1 MSVAHGLAGHGG
13 RKAGWP
19 VILIIAGAGTVSAFQ
34 VGKAPMALSAIQ
46 NDLGLSLALA
56 SWLISAFALI
66 GAGFGAPIG
75 LAVDRIGARRM
86 VIGGLLL
93 QALGSGLG
101 GMAGGAGPLILS
113 RVVEGL
119 GFVSVLVA
127 APTIIFATVSAGLR
141 DRAIAVWATVM
152 PVGMTVVM
160 LSAPLFSYLEWRGFW
175 MLNAAILL
183 AYGLIFAASI
193 PAGAAQEHGQNT
205 REQLARVIAAT
216 GPWALAVL
224 FAAFSAAF
232 FAIFGFLPT
241 LLAEEFGLS
250 RNLASVVAAISVAA
264 SGLGNLVS
272 GVLLSAGQRPVH
284 VLTAGFLAM
293 VVFGFGV
300 LAAGLTWPFVAV
312 FAVLFSFMA
321 GLVPVVLIGCLPKLA
336 PRPDLVG
343 ATMGFAIQGNNV
355 GMLAGPATAG
365 GLAANFGWGCVAITV
380 AAVLIAAIVLARAIL
395 PART

>member
-1 MSVAHGLAGHGG
+1 MSLADSLTDHGG
-13 RKAGWP
+13 RKAGWSA
-19 VILIIAGAGTVSAFQ
+19 ILIIAGAGTVSAFQ
-34 VGKAPMALSAIQ
+34 VGKVPMALSTIQ
-46 NDLGLSLALA
+46 DDLGLSLALA
-56 SWLISAFALI
+56 SWLISAFAVV
-66 GAGFGAPIG
+66 GAGFGTPIG
-75 LAVDRIGARRM
+75 LAVDRVGARRM
-86 VIGGLLL
+86 VVGGLLL

-101 GMAGGAGPLILS
+101 GMAGGTGPLILS

-127 APTIIFATVSAGLR
+127 APTIIFATVSAELR

-152 PVGMTVVM
+152 PVGMTAVM
-160 LSAPLFSYLEWRGFW
+160 LSAPLFAYLEWRGFW

-193 PAGAAQEHGQNT
+193 PARKAHGHDQNIT
-205 REQLARVIAAT
+205 EQLTRVVAAP
-216 GPWALAVL
+216 GPWALAAL

-241 LLAEEFGLS
+241 LLAEQFGLS
-250 RNLASVVAAISVAA
+250 QNLASAVAAISVAA

-272 GVLLSAGQRPVH
+272 GVLLSAGRRPAH
-284 VLTAGFLAM
+284 ILTAGFLAM
-293 VVFGFGV
+293 TVFGFGV
-300 LAAGLTWPFVAV
+300 LAAGLTWPFVAG

-321 GLVPVVLIGCLPKLA
+321 GLIPVVLMGCVPKLA

-365 GLAANFGWGCVAITV
+365 GLAAGFGWGSVAIAV
-380 AAVLIAAIVLARAIL
+380 AAVSIAAIALAWTIL
-395 PART
+395 TDKA